1 MYVPVRRNIVPYLK
15 KYGTSPVTGEKMKY
29 KDLIKLNIFKNAS
42 GMHLIAS
49 VVLTC
54 HPPHV
59 VTRPDMMASACRR
72 VPRPRHV
79 QAPHR

>member
-1 MYVPVRRNIVPYLK
+1 MSVPVRRNIVPYLK

-49 VVLTC
+49 VVLKC
-54 HPPHV
+54 RPHV
-59 VTRPDMMASACRR
+59 VTRP
-72 VPRPRHV
+72 
-79 QAPHR
+79 